1 MPPALSST
9 HEHLAIEA
17 ELQAG
22 SCRFVRERLRL
33 PMGIEASFGWLRH
46 PPSVLVVPETP
57 DGQLVL
63 LRRYRPAVGRWLLE
77 FPACTLMDR
86 ESAPAAA
93 ARLIQQLTGQP
104 QGAWQELGVL
114 HPNPGYSDER
124 MMVGR
129 ITLGEA
135 EGFALQP
142 VGCQLDGSAH
152 GSDNGAHD
160 GGLTTQHR
168 CSPQALEEILS
179 SPEEAVDGRTVSA
192 WLLARPHWNL

>member
-77 FPACTLMDR
+77 FPAGTLMDG

-93 ARLIQQLTGQP
+93 ARLIQQLTGHL

-124 MMVGR
+124 MTVGR

-135 EGFALQP
+135 AGLALQP
-142 VGCQLDGSAH
+142 VGCQLDGAH
-152 GSDNGAHD
+152 A
-160 GGLTTQHR
+160 GGLTTEQR

-179 SPEEAVDGRTVSA
+179 SLEEAVDGRSVSA
-192 WLLARPHWNL
+192 WLLARPHWSL

>member
-17 ELQAG
+17 ELEAG

-93 ARLIQQLTGQP
+93 ARLIQQLTGQT

-124 MMVGR
+124 M
-129 ITLGEA
+129 TLGWL
-135 EGFALQP
+135 ALEP
-142 VGCQLDGSAH
+142 GAAAGLDGTLAQLH
-152 GSDNGAHD
+152 
-160 GGLTTQHR
+160 L
-168 CSPQALEEILS
+168 CSPEALEAAFSALAE
-179 SPEEAVDGRTVSA
+179 PVDGRSVTA
-192 WLLARPHWNL
+192 WFLARRGGIA